1 MTKRRKEH
9 GLFIPFLQVI
19 SDIIAIE
26 CAFLASYWLRF
37 HSFLTVVVPVT
48 KGFASLEVYVL
59 SSCVVI
65 TVWLFIFQM
74 NGLYGVRR
82 NVSRIYEVNRIIKSV
97 TIGILM
103 AMTGAFLYRG
113 YSFSRIVFFL
123 IWVTSI
129 IFITLFRLRI
139 ISYERARHR
148 RGKDLNR
155 AAIAGSSNWSGDILE
170 AIKKNPGFG
179 IDLVGYIGEN
189 ALLAKSCVYLGPVD
203 ETARIIK
210 EQNLDVVFLAP
221 GEKDE
226 RLFAG
231 ILRKCIGLNV
241 EFYLL
246 PDIIDIITSRLRVEE
261 MGGIALLKVKELI
274 ITGWNRVF
282 KRAFDIVVSVVSLVL
297 LSPLLIIIALV
308 VGLTSK
314 GQIFYRQERLGRD
327 GREFD
332 LIKFR
337 SMRTNAEG
345 VNGPAWTVKGDSRV
359 TPAGKFLRRF
369 SLDELP
375 QLVNVLL
382 GEMSLVGPRPERPHF
397 VDKFKTSVPK
407 YLERHR
413 VKSGM
418 TGWAQVNGLR
428 GDVLIDERTKYD
440 VYYVENWSFVFDIK
454 IIIMTIWT
462 VISGKNSY

>member
-1 MTKRRKEH
+1 MLIAMA
-9 GLFIPFLQVI
+9 GVFI
-19 SDIIAIE
+19 
-26 CAFLASYWLRF
+26 
-37 HSFLTVVVPVT
+37 
-48 KGFASLEVYVL
+48 
-59 SSCVVI
+59 
-65 TVWLFIFQM
+65 
-74 NGLYGVRR
+74 
-82 NVSRIYEVNRIIKSV
+82 
-97 TIGILM
+97 
-103 AMTGAFLYRG
+103 YRG

-123 IWVTSI
+123 IWLAAIV
-129 IFITLFRLRI
+129 FITLFRLCI
-139 ISYERARHR
+139 INYERARHR
-148 RGKDLNR
+148 KGKDLIR
-155 AAIAGSSNWSGDILE
+155 AAIVGSSGWVGDILE

-189 ALLAKSCVYLGPVD
+189 KLLVEKYENLGLVGD
-203 ETARIIK
+203 TAQIIK
-210 EQNLDVVFLAP
+210 KQNLDVVFLAP
-221 GEKDE
+221 GEKEDG
-226 RLFAG
+226 LFSD
-231 ILRKCIGLNV
+231 ILHKCIGLNV

-261 MGGIALLKVKELI
+261 MGGIALLKVKDLI

-282 KRAFDIVVSVVSLVL
+282 KRAFDIVASVVSLVL

-314 GQIFYRQERLGRD
+314 GQIFYRQERIGRD

-337 SMRTNAEG
+337 SMRINAEG
-345 VNGPAWTVKGDSRV
+345 VSGPAWTVKGDSRV
-359 TPAGKFLRRF
+359 TPVGRFLRRF
-369 SLDELP
+369 SLDEIP
-375 QLVNVLL
+375 QLVNVLV

-428 GDVLIDERTKYD
+428 GDVLIEERTKYD
-440 VYYVENWSFVFDIK
+440 VYYVENWSFIFDIK

-462 VISGKNSY
+462 VILGKNSY